1 MRMTFF
7 IKYEIIIRDNEWMGR
22 KKIMQKSVD
31 IAMLLLMGGKSSRMG
46 TSKAILTYEGIPF
59 WKRIATEMEA
69 CGPLYLSVARI
80 PGEEEVPEE
89 VSPWEES
96 VWQQLRKHRLI
107 EDVVEAVGPMGGILS
122 AMEQIKEE
130 AFFVC
135 ACDMPFMSQEYIR
148 ILSDTWR
155 QINAEEEWDA
165 LMVRNADGRI
175 YTTTGI
181 YHKRLMPR
189 FQQRIAE
196 GNYRMMALLRENRVY
211 YLEEE
216 SLGEARKALENINTM
231 EEYKRL

>member
-1 MRMTFF
+1 MR
-7 IKYEIIIRDNEWMGR
+7 KQN
-22 KKIMQKSVD
+22 D

-46 TSKAILTYEGIPF
+46 TSKAVQTYEGIPF
-59 WKRIATEMEA
+59 WRRIATEMKE

-80 PGEEEVPEE
+80 PRKGEVPEE
-89 VSPWEES
+89 VSPWDDN
-96 VWQQLRKHRLI
+96 VWKQLHEYRLI

-122 AMEQIKEE
+122 AMEQITED

-135 ACDMPFMSQEYIR
+135 ACDMPFMNREYIR
-148 ILSDTWR
+148 ILQETWQR
-155 QINAEEEWDA
+155 ITAEEEWDA

-181 YHKRLMPR
+181 YSKSLAEQFR
-189 FQQRIAE
+189 QRIAE

-216 SLGEARKALENINTM
+216 SLGEAKKALENVNTM
-231 EEYKRL
+231 EEYKRLV

>member
-1 MRMTFF
+1 MMTQRQ
-7 IKYEIIIRDNEWMGR
+7 EAVG
-22 KKIMQKSVD
+22 
-31 IAMLLLMGGKSSRMG
+31 MLLLMGGKSSRMG

-59 WKRIATEMEA
+59 WKRIATAMEA

-80 PGEEEVPEE
+80 PADGEVPEM
-89 VSPWEES
+89 VSPWDDR
-96 VWQQLRKHRLI
+96 VWRQLRRHHLV

-122 AMEQIKEE
+122 AMEQIRED

-135 ACDMPFMSQEYIR
+135 ACDMPFMNEDYIQH
-148 ILSDTWR
+148 LLTVWT
-155 QINAEEEWDA
+155 QINEREEWDA

-181 YHKRLMPR
+181 YHKRLADQFR
-189 FQQRIAE
+189 QRIAD

-216 SLGEARKALENINTM
+216 SLGEARKALENVNTM
-231 EEYKRL
+231 EDYKRLV

>member
-1 MRMTFF
+1 MYTQ
-7 IKYEIIIRDNEWMGR
+7 N
-22 KKIMQKSVD
+22 D

-46 TSKAILTYEGIPF
+46 TSKAVLTYEGVPF
-59 WKRIATEMEA
+59 WKRIATEMKD

-80 PGEEEVPEE
+80 PREGEVHEE
-89 VSPWEES
+89 VSPWDGS
-96 VWQQLRKHRLI
+96 VWRQLKEYRLI

-122 AMEQIKEE
+122 AMEQIKEDV
-130 AFFVC
+130 FFVC
-135 ACDMPFMSQEYIR
+135 ACDMPFMSREYIQ

-155 QINAEEEWDA
+155 KINAEGEWDA

-181 YHKRLMPR
+181 YHKRLKPQ
-189 FQQRIAE
+189 FQQRITE

-216 SLGEARKALENINTM
+216 SLGEARKALENVNTM
-231 EEYKRL
+231 EDYKRLV

>member
-1 MRMTFF
+1 MMC
-7 IKYEIIIRDNEWMGR
+7 
-22 KKIMQKSVD
+22 KKKD

-46 TSKAILTYEGIPF
+46 TSKAVLTYEGIPF

-80 PGEEEVPEE
+80 PREGESPEK
-89 VSPWEES
+89 VSPWDDF
-96 VWQQLRKHRLI
+96 VWQQLHEHRLV

-122 AMEQIKEE
+122 AMEQIQED

-135 ACDMPFMSQEYIR
+135 ACDMPFMNREYIR
-148 ILSDTWR
+148 LLSDTWH
-155 QINAEEEWDA
+155 QITAEGEWDA

-181 YHKRLMPR
+181 YSKRLAEQFR
-189 FQQRIAE
+189 QRIAD

-216 SLGEARKALENINTM
+216 SLGEARKALENVNTM
-231 EEYKRL
+231 EEYKRLV